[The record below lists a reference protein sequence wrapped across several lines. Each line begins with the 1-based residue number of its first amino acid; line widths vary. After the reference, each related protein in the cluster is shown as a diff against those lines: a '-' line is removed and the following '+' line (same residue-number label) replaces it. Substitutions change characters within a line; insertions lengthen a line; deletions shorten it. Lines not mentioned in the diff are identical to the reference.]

1 MNDTTTVFE
10 ELQTI
15 LAREYEAHEHLLNAA
30 TEVNCAIKKNDLAA
44 LQKHTSNL
52 DDKVFQIEQIEERR
66 KECCGAISQTIGFPA
81 GNVRLATIIDKAPPV
96 LREKLA
102 GLQTALKNALAKI
115 AQLTVSNR
123 ILIEEG
129 LAMVQGRF
137 AIIMQSGARFTH
149 YRHNGGRAAA
159 RLPCNPL
166 FNRTA

>member
-1 MNDTTTVFE
+1 MNDTTAAFE

-15 LAREYEAHEHLLNAA
+15 LAREYEAHEQLLSAA
-30 TEVNCAIKKNDLAA
+30 TEVNSAIKKNDLAA

-52 DDKVFQIEQIEERR
+52 DEQVFQIERIEERR
-66 KECCGAISQTIGFPA
+66 VECCGSISQSIGVPA
-81 GNVRLATIIDKAPPV
+81 GNVRLATIVEKAPPL

-102 GLQTALKNALAKI
+102 QLQTALKNALAKI

-123 ILIEEG
+123 VLIEAG
-129 LAMVQGRF
+129 LAMVQGQF

-149 YRHNGGRAAA
+149 YEHKGGRATA

-166 FNRTA
+166 FNRTI